1 MDNITKTKGERR
13 RPRDPLAQGLGWASL
28 GLGVPMTTMPGRFVE
43 ALGIRSDAKTKALAI
58 GVGLQEYA
66 CAAGILTQPRPA
78 GWLWARV
85 AGDAMHF
92 TMLARSLRGR
102 SFSRTRTIAAMAGG
116 AGIGVADTVAAMRI
130 TAASERAPEKPD
142 RLRAA
147 ITVRKPR
154 DEVYRFWHDFE
165 NLPSFMGHLEQ
176 VERSGNGRSHWRAK
190 GPVGTVQWDAEVVED
205 RPGEL
210 ISWRSVDGS
219 SVQNSGTVRFVDAPG
234 DRGTEVHV
242 DLDYRVPGGAVGT
255 AVAKVLGE
263 EPTQQVKDDLRR
275 FKQVAETGVLMR
287 SEGTPEGQHA
297 GRMLKQRPAQ
307 PLPEAVG
314 PGRS

>member
-1 MDNITKTKGERR
+1 
-13 RPRDPLAQGLGWASL
+13 
-28 GLGVPMTTMPGRFVE
+28 
-43 ALGIRSDAKTKALAI
+43 
-58 GVGLQEYA
+58 
-66 CAAGILTQPRPA
+66 
-78 GWLWARV
+78 
-85 AGDAMHF
+85 
-92 TMLARSLRGR
+92 
-102 SFSRTRTIAAMAGG
+102 
-116 AGIGVADTVAAMRI
+116 
-130 TAASERAPEKPD
+130 
-142 RLRAA
+142 
-147 ITVRKPR
+147 
-154 DEVYRFWHDFE
+154 
-165 NLPSFMGHLEQ
+165 MGHLEQ
-176 VERSGNGRSHWRAK
+176 VERSGNGRSRWRAK
-190 GPVGTVQWDAEVVED
+190 GPVGTVKWDAEVVED

-234 DRGTEVHV
+234 DRGTEIHV

-314 PGRS
+314 AGRS